1 MNFFGII
8 SFNAPYLP
16 WVLLFFSLLLGNNA
30 IVDIFGRVLNS
41 ITYTNNLPGIACG
54 HLYYFLEDVF
64 PNQPNG
70 FRVLEPPAFFKW
82 LFDPAPLPNIEIH
95 ERPGGFNWGR
105 QQDNNHAVPLQEQ
118 EGQDANEANEAN

>member
-30 IVDIFGRVLNS
+30 IVDIFGM
-41 ITYTNNLPGIACG
+41 YTIRSRNFAFLGIACG

-70 FRVLEPPAFFKW
+70 FRVLEPPGFFKW
-82 LFDPAPLPNIEIH
+82 LFDPAPLPHIEIQ
-95 ERPGGFNWGR
+95 ERPG
-105 QQDNNHAVPLQEQ
+105 
-118 EGQDANEANEAN
+118 